1 LDSKADKLREQWQN
15 VGAHGGPK
23 NVFELVDSIHK
34 MKIERPESDDEI
46 ERLNDEKKGDSTQP
60 KWDYNKCMRR
70 LVVDLTHCLI
80 FIDQLPDLDD
90 LIMERSEYTH
100 RVGLIRNCEHLTQI
114 RLSRR
119 LRKELEKLD
128 QRVVVEQKDGPTDGP
143 TRGI

>member
-1 LDSKADKLREQWQN
+1 MDSKADKLREQWQN

-80 FIDQLPDLDD
+80 FINQLTDLND
-90 LIMERSEYTH
+90 LIEDRAEYTH
-100 RVGLIRNCEHLTQI
+100 RVERIRKCQLFTQMKLAI
-114 RLSRR
+114 R
-119 LRKELEKLD
+119 LRKELGKLD